1 MLAIAGAL
9 AFPHLQRWEGLST
22 KPYVDVVGVK
32 TVCYGETRVAMRTY
46 TVAECRQM
54 AIEALQRDFGPVIL
68 RCTPG
73 IAGQRPEVLASAL
86 LLTYNIGGA
95 AYCRSTV
102 ARRFN
107 AGQWRQGCDAYLMWD
122 RGGGRVIRGL
132 TLRRQDERKLCL
144 SGVTP

>member
-1 MLAIAGAL
+1 
-9 AFPHLQRWEGLST
+9 
-22 KPYVDVVGVK
+22 
-32 TVCYGETRVAMRTY
+32 
-46 TVAECRQM
+46 
-54 AIEALQRDFGPVIL
+54 
-68 RCTPG
+68 
-73 IAGQRPEVLASAL
+73 

-107 AGQWRQGCDAYLMWD
+107 AGRWKEGCDAYLMWN

-144 SGVTP
+144 SGLS